1 MTMEYLL
8 KSTAI
13 LAIFYL
19 FYKIFLQNETFFKSI
34 RTYFLIGII
43 SAFAL
48 PSIVITKYV
57 EVSPVIFPNGVTFT
71 ESSTLAPLDTINWFQ
86 VIMIVYLTGVV
97 FFAIRFMAQLSS
109 LIWFLYTH
117 SKLKRDKY
125 VLVETTKKIAPFSF
139 FNYIVYNGD
148 DYDQKELEQIFA
160 HEKVHVDQLH
170 SIDILLVQCI
180 AVLNWFNPFIWLYH
194 KEMQK
199 NLEFTADESAQNI
212 AREKKKYQYL
222 LLKTISPSY
231 KMALASNFYNS
242 LIKKRIDMLHKNRS
256 NKNNQVKFAL
266 IIPALLAFVFI
277 FNTEVIAQNKTAKK
291 EITVEKNIQFIII
304 SKEATESELENIK
317 KDFLKEGVTVKFK
330 GIKRNTKGEITAI
343 KIDVST
349 KTSNANYNTDSDQP
363 IKPIK
368 ISFDRDGNS
377 ISIGNSNVHH
387 DGEMY
392 FVSGN
397 GGNME
402 KHIVKIGGSGK
413 NVWVSSDGNDK
424 KMHKVK
430 IIEMNGDDGEEHV
443 WVTKSGDSTKLKI
456 IEIHEDHDGSSG
468 EMSKTVWV
476 SKDGDKTEE
485 IIIKSI
491 HGEHGKGENMIF
503 MDSSSEDALLIIDGK
518 EVSNK
523 KLEDIDPSTI
533 ENIEILKG
541 DKAVE
546 KYGDKGKD
554 GVITIS
560 TKK

>member
-1 MTMEYLL
+1 MEYLL

-19 FYKIFLQNETFFKSI
+19 FYKIFLQNETFFKSL

-43 SAFAL
+43 SALAL
-48 PSIVITKYV
+48 PSIAITKYI
-57 EVSPVIFPNGVTFT
+57 EASPVYLPAGVTFT
-71 ESSTLAPLDTINWFQ
+71 ENSTITPLDTINWFQ
-86 VIMIVYLTGVV
+86 VIMIVYLIGVV

-117 SKLKRDKY
+117 SKLKHDKY
-125 VLVETTKKIAPFSF
+125 VLVETTKNIAPFSF
-139 FNYIVYNGD
+139 FNYIVYNRD
-148 DYDQKELEQIFA
+148 DFDNKELEQILA
-160 HEKVHVDQLH
+160 HEKVHADQLH
-170 SIDILLVQCI
+170 SVDILLVQCI

-199 NLEFTADESAQNI
+199 NLEYTADESAQNI
-212 AREKKKYQYL
+212 TCEKKKYQYL
-222 LLKTISPSY
+222 LLKTISPTY

-256 NKNNQVKFAL
+256 NRNNQIKFAL
-266 IIPALLAFVFI
+266 IIPVLLAFVFI

-291 EITVEKNIQFIII
+291 EVKIEKNIQVIII

-317 KDFLKEGVTVKFK
+317 KDFLKEGVKVNFK
-330 GIKRNTKGEITAI
+330 SIKRNNKGEITAI

-368 ISFDRDGNS
+368 ISFDSEGNS
-377 ISIGNSNVHH
+377 ISIGNSSSHNG
-387 DGEMY
+387 GEMY
-392 FVSGN
+392 FVSEN

-402 KHIVKIGGSGK
+402 KHIVKIGGNGK
-413 NVWVSSDGNDK
+413 NVWVSSDGDDA
-424 KMHKVK
+424 KMHKIK
-430 IIEMNGDDGEEHV
+430 IIETDGDNEEEHV

-456 IEIHEDHDGSSG
+456 IEIHEDYDESSG
-468 EMSKTVWV
+468 EMTKKVWV
-476 SKDGDKTEE
+476 SKDGDKTTD
-485 IIIKSI
+485 IIVKNI
-491 HGEHGKGENMIF
+491 HGEHSKGENMIF
-503 MDSSSEDALLIIDGK
+503 MDGGSEDALLIIDGK
-518 EVSNK
+518 EMSNT
-523 KLEDIDPSTI
+523 KLEDIDHATI
-533 ENIEILKG
+533 EKIEILKG
-541 DKAVE
+541 EKAVE
-546 KYGDKGKD
+546 KYGEKGKD

>member
-1 MTMEYLL
+1 MEYLL

-13 LAIFYL
+13 LVIFYL

-34 RTYFLIGII
+34 RTYFLIGIT
-43 SAFAL
+43 SALVL
-48 PSIVITKYV
+48 PSIVITKYA
-57 EVSPVIFPNGVTFT
+57 EVSPVIFPDGVTFT
-71 ESSTLAPLDTINWFQ
+71 ENAAITPLDTINWFGI
-86 VIMIVYLTGVV
+86 IMTVYLIGVL
-97 FFAIRFMAQLSS
+97 FFAIRFMAQVSS

-117 SKLKRDKY
+117 SKMKIDKY

-139 FNYIVYNGD
+139 FNYIVYNKD
-148 DYDQKELEQIFA
+148 DFNQKELEQIFA
-160 HEKVHVDQLH
+160 HEKVHADQLH

-199 NLEFTADESAQNI
+199 NLEFTADESTQNI

-222 LLKTISPSY
+222 LLKTISPGY

-256 NKNNQVKFAL
+256 NKNNQIKFAL
-266 IIPALLAFVFI
+266 IIPALLAFVFT

-291 EITVEKNIQFIII
+291 EITVEKNIQVIII
-304 SKEATESELENIK
+304 SKEVTESELENIE
-317 KDFLKEGVTVKFK
+317 KDFLKEGVKVNFK

-368 ISFDRDGNS
+368 ISYDSDGNN
-377 ISIGNSNVHH
+377 ISIGNSSTHH

-392 FVSGN
+392 FVSEN
-397 GGNME
+397 GGNTE
-402 KHIVKIGGSGK
+402 KHIVKIGGNGK
-413 NVWVSSDGNDK
+413 NVWVSSDSDDA
-424 KMHKVK
+424 KMHKIKV
-430 IIEMNGDDGEEHV
+430 IESDGDNEEEHV
-443 WVTKSGDSTKLKI
+443 WVTKSGDATKLKV

-485 IIIKSI
+485 IIIKNI
-491 HGEHGKGENMIF
+491 HGEHSKGENMIF
-503 MDSSSEDALLIIDGK
+503 MGGSSEDALLIIDGK
-518 EVSNK
+518 ETSNK
-523 KLEDIDPSTI
+523 RLEDIDPSTI
-533 ENIEILKG
+533 ETINILKG

-546 KYGDKGKD
+546 KYGEKGKD

>member
-1 MTMEYLL
+1 
-8 KSTAI
+8 
-13 LAIFYL
+13 
-19 FYKIFLQNETFFKSI
+19 
-34 RTYFLIGII
+34 
-43 SAFAL
+43 
-48 PSIVITKYV
+48 VI
-57 EVSPVIFPNGVTFT
+57 
-71 ESSTLAPLDTINWFQ
+71 
-86 VIMIVYLTGVV
+86 
-97 FFAIRFMAQLSS
+97 
-109 LIWFLYTH
+109 
-117 SKLKRDKY
+117 
-125 VLVETTKKIAPFSF
+125 VETTKKIAPFSF
-139 FNYIVYNGD
+139 FNYIVYNRD
-148 DYDQKELEQIFA
+148 DFNNKELEQIFA
-160 HEKVHVDQLH
+160 HEKVHADQLH
-170 SIDILLVQCI
+170 SVDILLVQCI
-180 AVLNWFNPFIWLYH
+180 VVLNWFNPFIWLYH

-222 LLKTISPSY
+222 LLKTISPTY

-256 NKNNQVKFAL
+256 NRNNQIKFAL
-266 IIPALLAFVFI
+266 IIPVILAFVFT

-291 EITVEKNIQFIII
+291 EVKIEKNIQVIII
-304 SKEATESELENIK
+304 SKEVTESELENIE

-330 GIKRNTKGEITAI
+330 GIKRNSKGEITAI

-368 ISFDRDGNS
+368 ISFDSDGNS
-377 ISIGNSNVHH
+377 ISIGNSSVHH

-392 FVSGN
+392 FVSEN
-397 GGNME
+397 DGNME

-413 NVWVSSDGNDK
+413 NVWVSSDGDEK
-424 KMHKVK
+424 KIHKIK

-491 HGEHGKGENMIF
+491 HGEHSKGENMIF
-503 MDSSSEDALLIIDGK
+503 MDGSSENALLIIDGK
-518 EVSNK
+518 ETSNK
-523 KLEDIDPSTI
+523 RLEDIDPSTI
-533 ENIEILKG
+533 ETIKIIKG

-546 KYGDKGKD
+546 KYGEKGKD
-554 GVITIS
+554 GVIIIS